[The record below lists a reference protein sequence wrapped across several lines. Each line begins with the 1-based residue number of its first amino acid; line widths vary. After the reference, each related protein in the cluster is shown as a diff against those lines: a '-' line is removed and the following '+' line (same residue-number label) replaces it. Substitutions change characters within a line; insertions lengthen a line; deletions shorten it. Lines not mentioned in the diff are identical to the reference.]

1 MGVGIVYSRRQ
12 SSNFLIKRGIKT
24 FFLGIVVTIGEF
36 FVPHYLSG
44 LLLGEWNI
52 FPIAGGLLL
61 FCIDILAFA
70 GLAMICM
77 GLFTKLKLSAEQIV
91 LIALILSIAGSFLR
105 FFDLGND
112 VCNLIAEYFIGTA
125 GGFTAFP
132 LFNWILFPAMGYFLG
147 TYYIRCMDKK
157 RFLSF
162 WPLGL
167 ALSSAYF
174 VSSWYIPNGF
184 LSEVHYYYF
193 MATVDAFFLYDLYV
207 WSDGLLPPFITNS
220 NG

>member
-1 MGVGIVYSRRQ
+1 MNSAKKSAPFFAPVFMFSMGVGIVYSRRQ

-52 FPIAGGLLL
+52 
-61 FCIDILAFA
+61 
-70 GLAMICM
+70 
-77 GLFTKLKLSAEQIV
+77 
-91 LIALILSIAGSFLR
+91 
-105 FFDLGND
+105 
-112 VCNLIAEYFIGTA
+112 
-125 GGFTAFP
+125 
-132 LFNWILFPAMGYFLG
+132 FPAMGYFLG